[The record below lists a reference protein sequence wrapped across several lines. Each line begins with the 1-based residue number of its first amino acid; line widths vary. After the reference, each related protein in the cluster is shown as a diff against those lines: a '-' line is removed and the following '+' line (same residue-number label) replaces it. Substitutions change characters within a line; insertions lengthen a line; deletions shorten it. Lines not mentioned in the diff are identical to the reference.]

1 MTFNFIAAKKAH
13 DCLSFINQKHPL
25 VMDIGVQTPS
35 IGKNLINNYVKLD
48 SCLTNKQEIYYK
60 KIIDEKSF
68 TTKDFF
74 LALGYDNYFSIDI
87 NGANNSYQ
95 FDLNHDINE
104 SKYSEKFDLVINNGT
119 GEHIFNQ
126 YSLFKNMH
134 YLTKK
139 NGVMLHIM
147 PFLDWINHGF
157 YNFNPILYADLAAA
171 NDYRILDISLANRNG
186 AELSI
191 IDKEKLNIMYEQV
204 KPNYQTD
211 FKTLL
216 FDARKKLGEN
226 ILLVAILEK
235 IKANDFA
242 VPLQGKYLDD
252 ISSIE
257 TEYVN
262 QGIGSSSSFGQEKD
276 SIKREKLKKN

>member
-1 MTFNFIAAKKAH
+1 MTFNFIAAKKAY
-13 DCLSFINQKHPL
+13 DCLSFINQKCPL
-25 VMDIGVQTPS
+25 VMDMGVQTPS
-35 IGKNLINNYVKLD
+35 IGNKLIKKFVKLD
-48 SCLTNKQEIYYK
+48 SLVAGKQEIHYQ
-60 KIIDEKSF
+60 KIIAEKAF

-95 FDLNHDINE
+95 FDLNQDLSEI
-104 SKYSEKFDLVINNGT
+104 KYFEKFDLVVNNGT

-126 YSLFKNMH
+126 YSLLKNIH

-147 PFLDWINHGF
+147 PFLDWVNHGF

-171 NDYRILDISLANRNG
+171 NNYKILDISLANRNG
-186 AELSI
+186 AELSFQ
-191 IDKEKLNIMYEQV
+191 DKEKLNIMYEQV
-204 KPNYQTD
+204 KPNYFSN
-211 FKTLL
+211 FKKLL
-216 FDARKKLGEN
+216 LDARKKLGEN

-242 VPLQGKYLDD
+242 IPLQGKYLED
-252 ISSIE
+252 ISSID
-257 TEYVN
+257 TEYAN
-262 QGIGSSSSFGQEKD
+262 QGIGSSNSFGQESD
-276 SIKREKLKKN
+276 GIKRKE

>member
-95 FDLNHDINE
+95 FDLNHEINE

-204 KPNYQTD
+204 KPNYQTG
-211 FKTLL
+211 FKKLL